1 MFLREDH
8 VHMSH
13 ALQLAEKGLYSTSP
27 NPRVGCVLVCNGVVV
42 GSGWHVQA
50 GQAHAEINALNMAG
64 DLAKGA
70 TAYIT
75 LEPCSHHGRTA
86 PCAPALINAGV
97 SKVVIAM
104 EDPNLRVSGQG
115 CALLKQ
121 AGIDVLTGLMLE
133 QARTLNI
140 GFVTR
145 MTQHRPWIRLKTAAS
160 LDGGTALSNDVSQ
173 WITSESARQDG
184 HRWRA
189 RSCAVMTGSGTLL
202 SDDPQLTVRHIQ
214 TPRQP
219 KRMLIDRNLVIPMD
233 AKLLQG
239 DEVYIFTTSDNKNK
253 IEKLRQNGA
262 HVIALAPL
270 PQSEHGVDLKEL
282 MHALTELEINELM
295 IEAGSKLNGAF
306 IQAGL
311 ADELIVYLAPNLIG
325 HSSQRM
331 FNFPELT
338 ELTQKKLLKIRDV
351 RMLGTDIRVI
361 AHFQ

>member
-27 NPRVGCVLVCNGVVV
+27 NPRVGCVIVRNNQVV
-42 GSGWHVQA
+42 GSGWHIKA
-50 GQAHAEINALNMAG
+50 GQAHAEVNALNIAG

-70 TAYIT
+70 TAYVT

-86 PCAPALINAGV
+86 PCVSELINAGV
-97 SKVVIAM
+97 ARVVIAM
-104 EDPNLRVSGQG
+104 EDPNPLVFGQG
-115 CALLKQ
+115 CALLQQ
-121 AGIDVLTGLMLE
+121 AGIDVQTGLMIDH
-133 QARTLNI
+133 ARTLNI

-145 MTQHRPWIRLKTAAS
+145 MRQHRPWIRLKTAAS
-160 LDGGTALSNDVSQ
+160 LDGGTALTNGVSQ
-173 WITSESARQDG
+173 WITGESARQDG

-214 TPRQP
+214 TLRQP

-239 DEVYIFTTSDNKNK
+239 DEVFIFTSSDNKNK
-253 IEKLRQNGA
+253 IEKLRENGA
-262 HVIALAPL
+262 HVIKLTPL
-270 PQSEHGVDLKEL
+270 LQSEHGVDLKEL
-282 MHALTELEINELM
+282 MHALAELEINELM

-306 IQAGL
+306 IQAGVV
-311 ADELIVYLAPNLIG
+311 DELIVYLAPNLIG
-325 HSSQRM
+325 HASQRM

-338 ELTQKKLLKIRDV
+338 ELTQKKQLKIQDV
-351 RMLGTDIRVI
+351 RLLGTDIRVI
-361 AHFQ
+361 AHF